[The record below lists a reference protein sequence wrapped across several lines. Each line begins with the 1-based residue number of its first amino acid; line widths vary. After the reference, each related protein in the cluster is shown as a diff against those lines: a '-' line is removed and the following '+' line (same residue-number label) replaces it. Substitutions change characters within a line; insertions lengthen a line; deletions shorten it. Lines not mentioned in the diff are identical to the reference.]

1 MSLKLFRRVAG
12 NNPQHSIVLLSKGQ
26 DLGFPGEVPVVEQG
40 SSKNPD
46 RVPI

>member
-1 MSLKLFRRVAG
+1 LEITP
-12 NNPQHSIVLLSKGQ
+12 NHSVMFPSKGQ